1 MRSTTTN
8 PRLVEPT
15 EDSVDAVEH
24 IGMATDLLQQM
35 FSELRSLAGNNTDL
49 ARAMSGRES
58 ALRDRLWT
66 LHETADLLVS
76 VNDDSIDP
84 TLMRRA
90 RALISWLS
98 AEIDELAL
106 YATGDEPQVHA
117 NRIALH

>member
-15 EDSVDAVEH
+15 EDSVDAVEY

-49 ARAMSGRES
+49 ARAMSGRET

-66 LHETADLLVS
+66 LHKTVDLLVS

-106 YATGDEPQVHA
+106 SATGAEPQVHA